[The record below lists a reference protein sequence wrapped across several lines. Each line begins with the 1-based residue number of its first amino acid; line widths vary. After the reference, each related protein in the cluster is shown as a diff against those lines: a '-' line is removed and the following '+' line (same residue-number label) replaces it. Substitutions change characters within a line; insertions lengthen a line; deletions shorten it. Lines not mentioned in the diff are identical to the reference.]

1 MTRRICLIGLDEP
14 EHRELA
20 GRFGVPVVAH
30 ESVPKIVVSDGQL
43 FVESRSGAHMLAVSH
58 VVFHGIFEHDLDL
71 IAALALWGGPCL
83 PNAAAMMDCRL
94 KLPCLVR
101 ALRHS
106 RFAAPRRGYA
116 SPGATFFA
124 EREHVAKWGNW
135 HCGENKE
142 RFIGLRESEKAC
154 IVEPFLTGESVRV
167 VVLGDQAWQIRLS
180 GPEWLKSIH
189 DPHAEFMPLDAEL
202 LADTRAVAG
211 AIGLELAAND
221 YLVDE
226 AGDKHLLELNHIP
239 NVTRFPEIRT
249 AYLDYVERW
258 ACES

>member
-1 MTRRICLIGLDEP
+1 MSQRICLIGLDEP
-14 EHRELA
+14 EHRELSS
-20 GRFGVPVVAH
+20 RLGVPVVAH
-30 ESVPKIVVSDGQL
+30 ESVPKVVVSDGQL

-83 PNAAAMMDCRL
+83 PNAAVMMDCRL

-101 ALRHS
+101 ALKYS
-106 RFAAPRRGYA
+106 RFAAPRRGFA
-116 SPGATFFA
+116 SAGATFFA

-135 HCGENKE
+135 HCGENKA
-142 RFIGLRESEKAC
+142 RFTGLRECDEAS
-154 IVEPFLTGESVRV
+154 IVEPFLQGDSVRV
-167 VVLGDQAWQIRLS
+167 VVLGDQAWQVRLS

-189 DPHAEFMPLDAEL
+189 DPRAALMPLDPEL

-221 YLVDE
+221 YLIAE
-226 AGDKHLLELNHIP
+226 SGTKHLLELNHIP
-239 NVTRFPEIRT
+239 NVTRFPEIRA

-258 ACES
+258 VRER